1 MTNEQSVPLPEYRE
15 WSIAAV
21 RLLQNVIYHDEEKVW
36 DIILNNR
43 STLETYFGRLGLQ
56 LVIDEPDGFAYLSQL
71 SDDERPREYE
81 DLPKLFHRTPL
92 SYGATLLCVLL
103 REHLRRFEDEDVQN
117 ERCVISKEELFEQ
130 WKMFFPPEQ
139 DEGKQRKDLDRAL
152 GTLDGLSF
160 VRRVGENPEEW
171 EVRRIL
177 KARVAA
183 GDLES
188 LKEQFL
194 EAARRRSAGAAHD

>member
-1 MTNEQSVPLPEYRE
+1 MTNDHSASLPEYRE
-15 WSIAAV
+15 WSVAAV
-21 RLLQNVIYHDEEKVW
+21 RLLQSVIYHDDEKVW

-43 STLETYFGRLGLQ
+43 TNLETYFGRLGLQ
-56 LVIDEPDGFAYLSQL
+56 LVIDEPDGFAYLNQL

-81 DLPKLFHRTPL
+81 SLPKLFHRTPL

-103 REHLRRFEDEDVQN
+103 REELRRSEDEDVQN
-117 ERCVISKEELFEQ
+117 ERCVLSKEELFEQ
-130 WKMFFPPEQ
+130 WKMFFPPVQ
-139 DEGKQRKDLDRAL
+139 DEGRQRKDLDRAL
-152 GTLDGLSF
+152 ATLDGLNF
-160 VRRVGENPEEW
+160 VRRVGDNPEEW

-188 LKEQFL
+188 LKEQL
-194 EAARRRSAGAAHD
+194 LAAARRRTEGDAHD